1 MLLNDARSILQKTVM
16 VRLDKRAIQAKLV
29 EITATDLRHIE
40 SWNWTHSTISVSGRN
55 IWGMF
60 KSDTRQGNFN
70 STGIFM

>member
-40 SWNWTHSTISVSGRN
+40 S
-55 IWGMF
+55 
-60 KSDTRQGNFN
+60 
-70 STGIFM
+70 